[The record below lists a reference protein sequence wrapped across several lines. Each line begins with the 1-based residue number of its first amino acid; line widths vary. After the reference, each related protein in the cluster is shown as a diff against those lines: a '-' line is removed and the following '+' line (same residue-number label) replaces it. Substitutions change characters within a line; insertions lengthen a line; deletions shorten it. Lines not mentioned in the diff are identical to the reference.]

1 LWPSIAK
8 KTGPPEEII
17 TNERNTSSFRIDAA
31 MQGALQM
38 IVEELELKGRVKL
51 ADDCSEM
58 LVEEDEPASPQ

>member
-1 LWPSIAK
+1 MTRHPL
-8 KTGPPEEII
+8 TGKQRAFF
-17 TNERNTSSFRIDAA
+17 ERQKLAIVRIDAA

>member
-1 LWPSIAK
+1 MTRHPLTSKQRAFF
-8 KTGPPEEII
+8 
-17 TNERNTSSFRIDAA
+17 ERQKLAIVRIDAA

-58 LVEEDEPASPQ
+58 LIEEDEPASPQ